1 LKWLTTGNK
10 TVTINYN
17 NSNSCAAPVAVSSTT
32 TAVSPTSVAGTV
44 SGAGAICSGAT
55 KALTL
60 SGNTGTV
67 TKWQSSTA
75 SDFSTA
81 LTDISNTTTSLTTS
95 ALSVPTYFRAVVTSG
110 SCSDAIS
117 SGVLVTITP
126 DNAATL
132 TSAAGTNSQTVNINS
147 SITTITYTISGAT
160 GATFSDLPTGV
171 SGSYLANV
179 ATIQGTPSVP
189 GTFNYSVNLTGG
201 CGTISASGT
210 IIIRNVPV
218 LSNFNSQ
225 SKYFYDRSFTLVQ
238 PTSNSPG
245 TFSYSSSNTSV
256 ATISGSTVIFVGPGT
271 TTITATQAPG
281 GGYVSASIDA
291 ALTVIGVTVLTKSG
305 RVSTTNLNYISRT
318 GGMSRKKGLTRK
330 GQIVTAST
338 SAEINAPTISN
349 ITTVSA
355 TATGTIV
362 SDGGF
367 SITARGFCWSTATN
381 PTIENSKST
390 ETGTLGNLSSNLSGL
405 TTGTTYYIRTYI
417 TNSSGTTYGNETS
430 FTTSVP
436 SEPTATIGTQIWMT
450 INLDVTTYR
459 DGTVIPQVT
468 DPTAWGNLTTGAWC
482 YYNNDSANGS
492 VYGKI
497 YNWYAV
503 AGIYNAASLTDSSLR
518 KQIAPTGYHVP
529 SYSEYTTFTTFLG
542 SGSGGKMKEAGTSHW
557 ASPNTGATNSSGF
570 TALPTGERSYDGSG
584 FYWIGQYGYL
594 WSSSLGTPQGA
605 STAWGCR
612 LDSNSTNPNFG
623 EYYITT
629 GLYVRCIKD

>member
-1 LKWLTTGNK
+1 LVWNDVASTTTSYSYSGISRTTKYRVKVTNGSCGFVYSSIGTVTINQEFASGFISGSATVCSGNNNNSLTVNDYLGTVQWQSSSDNTTYSNINGETSAIYTPVNLTSTTFYRAVITNGSCTGAPSIIGTITVKQSPTPTFTAQPGATACRNSDVTYTTQSGQSNYVWTIPGTLGVDYSITSGGASTNNSIVLKWLTTGNK

-32 TAVSPTSVAGTV
+32 TAISPTSVAGTV

-110 SCSDAIS
+110 SCSEAIS

-171 SGSYLANV
+171 SGNYNAGTV
-179 ATIQGTPSVP
+179 TISGTPSVP

-201 CGTISASGT
+201 CGTISGTGT

-225 SKYFYDRSFTLVQ
+225 SKYFYDRSFTLVS
-238 PTSNSPG
+238 PTSDSPG

-256 ATISGSTVIFVGPGT
+256 TTISGSTVTFVGPGT
-271 TTITATQAPG
+271 ATITATQAPG

-291 ALTVIGVTVLTKSG
+291 TLTVIGVTVLTKSG

-338 SAEINAPTISN
+338 SADINPTTISN

-362 SDGGF
+362 TEGGF

-390 ETGTLGNLSSNLSGL
+390 ETGTLGNLTSNLSGL
-405 TTGTTYYIRTYI
+405 TTGTTYYIRTYA
-417 TNSSGTTYGNETS
+417 TNSSGTAYGNEVS
-430 FTTSVP
+430 FTTP
-436 SEPTATIGTQIWMT
+436 
-450 INLDVTTYR
+450 
-459 DGTVIPQVT
+459 
-468 DPTAWGNLTTGAWC
+468 
-482 YYNNDSANGS
+482 
-492 VYGKI
+492 
-497 YNWYAV
+497 
-503 AGIYNAASLTDSSLR
+503 
-518 KQIAPTGYHVP
+518 
-529 SYSEYTTFTTFLG
+529 
-542 SGSGGKMKEAGTSHW
+542 
-557 ASPNTGATNSSGF
+557 
-570 TALPTGERSYDGSG
+570 
-584 FYWIGQYGYL
+584 
-594 WSSSLGTPQGA
+594 
-605 STAWGCR
+605 
-612 LDSNSTNPNFG
+612 
-623 EYYITT
+623 
-629 GLYVRCIKD
+629 